1 MALATKQPESD
12 HEIKLKG
19 FEFIRFFI
27 LSIIAS
33 SILLIA
39 GVVILGWDVE
49 MEISV
54 EASGHVEPVEK
65 KFVKSET
72 VGTIEKVLISAGQQV
87 AKGDTLFVLGASEW
101 RKEAAKIEKEIA
113 INQRQ
118 REELRETLFFD
129 RQRIESSLDQARLEH
144 EASGLRLEQI
154 LQRATIVSKI
164 SPKERKEQVLP
175 LETLLPVKLQE
186 NNLNRVQQR
195 MTYLQIER
203 DALIVREKEIQTL
216 KLVGDKLLQERDW
229 IQEQIRKTVIIS
241 PIAGIVLTSDIET
254 IEGDRV
260 SVGSPVLELA
270 QLNEW
275 QARVFVQEVDI
286 SKIEMGQDVK
296 LYIHAFPHMSYKIF
310 SGRVSELPS
319 RNQVV
324 PPNATALIL
333 YPVKILIDEP
343 FVRSGD
349 QIYPVA
355 YGMRLDA
362 KIIIERSFLW
372 KIGWKKVK
380 EAFGIVDKKNPLVF

>member
-1 MALATKQPESD
+1 MAFLLPSTAQ
-12 HEIKLKG
+12 KLCAEK
-19 FEFIRFFI
+19 FRFIRFFI

-72 VGTIEKVLISAGQQV
+72 VGTIKKVLIHAGQQV
-87 AKGDTLFVLGASEW
+87 AKGDTLFVLDASDW

-113 INQRQ
+113 INQQ
-118 REELRETLFFD
+118 QIEEIRETLFFD

-144 EASGLRLEQI
+144 EAGGLRLEQI
-154 LQRATIVSKI
+154 LREQQLYQKYL
-164 SPKERKEQVLP
+164 KERKEQTRP

-186 NNLNRVQQR
+186 NNLNRILQR
-195 MTYLQIER
+195 MTYLEIEL
-203 DALIVREKEIQTL
+203 DALAVREKEIQTL
-216 KLVGDKLLQERDW
+216 KLVGDKLQQERDW
-229 IQEQIRKTVIIS
+229 IYEQIRKNTIIS
-241 PIAGIVLTSDIET
+241 PISGIVLTSDIET

-310 SGRVSELPS
+310 RGSVSELSS
-319 RNQVV
+319 RNQVL
-324 PPNATALIL
+324 PPNATALTL

-343 FVRSGD
+343 FVRNGD

-362 KIIIERSFLW
+362 KIIIERNFLW
-372 KIGWKKVK
+372 KIAWKKII
-380 EAFGIVDKKNPLVF
+380 EAFGIIDKKNPLFF

>member
-12 HEIKLKG
+12 HEIKLRG

-72 VGTIEKVLISAGQQV
+72 TGTIEKVLIHAGQQV
-87 AKGDTLFVLGASEW
+87 AKGDTLFILGASEW
-101 RKEAAKIEKEIA
+101 RKEAAKMEKEIA

-144 EASGLRLEQI
+144 EAGGLRLEQI
-154 LQRATIVSKI
+154 LQEQQLYQKYL
-164 SPKERKEQVLP
+164 KERKEQARP

-195 MTYLQIER
+195 MTYLEIER
-203 DALIVREKEIQTL
+203 DALSVREKEIQTL

-229 IQEQIRKTVIIS
+229 IQEQIRKTVITS
-241 PIAGIVLTSDIET
+241 PIAGIVLTSDIEA

-296 LYIHAFPHMSYKIF
+296 LYIHAFPHMNYKIF
-310 SGRVSELPS
+310 HSTR
-319 RNQVV
+319 Q
-324 PPNATALIL
+324 
-333 YPVKILIDEP
+333 KIKDLCK
-343 FVRSGD
+343 
-349 QIYPVA
+349 
-355 YGMRLDA
+355 M
-362 KIIIERSFLW
+362 
-372 KIGWKKVK
+372 
-380 EAFGIVDKKNPLVF
+380 